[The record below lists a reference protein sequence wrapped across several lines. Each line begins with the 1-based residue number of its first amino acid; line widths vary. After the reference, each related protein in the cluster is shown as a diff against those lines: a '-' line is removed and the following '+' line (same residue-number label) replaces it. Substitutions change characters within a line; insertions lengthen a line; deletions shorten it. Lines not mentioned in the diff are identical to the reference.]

1 MTITKIPPEFEV
13 RYRDRVADCSESS
26 EGWAPAEATA
36 RAHELM
42 REGARG
48 IRVMRR
54 PAGGCRCDW
63 ALYLR
68 VGPAWCGLRRLFLG
82 FRCGDSPLASREARR
97 AVRRDSVKHPGGC
110 R

>member
-1 MTITKIPPEFEV
+1 MTITRIPPEFEV
-13 RYRDRVADCSESS
+13 RYRDRGADCSESS
-26 EGWAPAEATA
+26 EGWTAAEAVG

-42 REGARG
+42 REGAHG

-54 PAGGCRCDW
+54 QAGGCDCDW

-82 FRCGDSPLASREARR
+82 FRCGDAAFSSPETRR
-97 AVRRDSVKHPGGC
+97 SVRRDAVKHPGGC